1 MTMRVIISE
10 RAHIT
15 LSATC
20 DWDVDLQRSP
30 VSSTQPSL
38 TIDFIASNNINRYSK
53 AAKQHQID
61 KQSSV
66 GGTRNWSKRIQMIPS
81 FNMTMLLL
89 HDNTLIHCKAN
100 DSDPVFNRHGP
111 TNNNIMLAF
120 GLQHRLCC
128 LLSLSA
134 TSHTIIINPNS
145 FNRVA
150 KRTNIKSSH
159 FNILHYKNG

>member
-1 MTMRVIISE
+1 
-10 RAHIT
+10 
-15 LSATC
+15 
-20 DWDVDLQRSP
+20 
-30 VSSTQPSL
+30 L
-38 TIDFIASNNINRYSK
+38 TIDFIASNINRYSK

-66 GGTRNWSKRIQMIPS
+66 GGTRNWSKRIEMIPS

-111 TNNNIMLAF
+111 TNNNILLAF
-120 GLQHRLCC
+120 GLQHRLCR

-134 TSHTIIINPNS
+134 TSHIILSTQTHSIDLQS
-145 FNRVA
+145 A
-150 KRTNIKSSH
+150 SIKASH
-159 FNILHYKNG
+159 FNILHYNNG